1 MIKKVHYDQ
10 NYSNLTKEQFELSES
25 ISNWTEAQR
34 AELTFHLLTTLPPY
48 QVTQIVD
55 RISPYIYRNILCQL
69 PYEIAINI
77 LSFLDTKS
85 LIQASQVSKGWH
97 TLCEDSNLW
106 KRLYEAEGWQY
117 NQQEIDDYLNKDSI
131 HPIPIQRS
139 SSPFIPR
146 KSTLTNR
153 LLMQSKETHKAD
165 EKLKYHHDPET
176 HKRMINWKRLYQNRW
191 LIEQRW
197 RRGSCV
203 TRMLPTEST
212 PESELHTGGIY
223 CTQFDKFKIVTG
235 SRDWS
240 IKVWDVATGRCKKTI
255 RVHNGSVL
263 CLQFDDE
270 HILSGSSDTTVALT
284 DLVTGQA
291 KHVLRG
297 HFHSVLGVKFVGKT
311 KLVSCSKDSSL
322 RLWDRTTGEC
332 LRLLDGHEAAVN
344 AIQWH
349 DTRIVSASGDR
360 TVKIWDVDSGVCLRT
375 LKGHTRGV
383 ACVEFDGHRIVS
395 GSSDETVRIW
405 DAESGDCVFTLM
417 GHTQLVRTLQFNSQL
432 NRIISG
438 CYDGH
443 LKLWD
448 LKEGKLQKNLG
459 QATEG
464 RIFNIKFDF
473 SKIMCCSNLTR
484 LVVYDFAH
492 GIDTSFLQ

>member
-1 MIKKVHYDQ
+1 
-10 NYSNLTKEQFELSES
+10 
-25 ISNWTEAQR
+25 
-34 AELTFHLLTTLPPY
+34 
-48 QVTQIVD
+48 
-55 RISPYIYRNILCQL
+55 L

-97 TLCEDSNLW
+97 ALCEDSNLW

-117 NQQEIDDYLNKDSI
+117 NQQEIDDYLNKD
-131 HPIPIQRS
+131 
-139 SSPFIPR
+139 
-146 KSTLTNR
+146 T
-153 LLMQSKETHKAD
+153 D

-197 RRGSCV
+197 KRGSCV

-223 CTQFDKFKIVTG
+223 CTQFDKSKIVTG

-240 IKVWDVATGRCKKTI
+240 IKVWDVTTGRCKKTI

-270 HILSGSSDTTVALT
+270 HVLSGSSDTTVALT

-322 RLWDRTTGEC
+322 RLWDRATGEC

-349 DTRIVSASGDR
+349 DNRIVSASGDR